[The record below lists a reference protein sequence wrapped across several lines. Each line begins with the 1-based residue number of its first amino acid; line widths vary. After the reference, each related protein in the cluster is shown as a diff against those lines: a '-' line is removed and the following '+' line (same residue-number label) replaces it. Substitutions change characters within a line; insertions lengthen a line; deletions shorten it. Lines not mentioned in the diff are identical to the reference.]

1 MSKDER
7 LKKAKE
13 ILFRKTPAD
22 RILDTYDDYNYIE
35 FTCSAG
41 GDVMRIRI
49 YDNGTVVEK

>member
-1 MSKDER
+1 MMNER
-7 LKKAKE
+7 LEKAKK
-13 ILFRKTPAD
+13 ILFEQTPAD